1 MDSLPPPRLDLLVH
15 SPSYHSYIPV
25 LSQLLEP
32 SPPLTSILAPQLH
45 TTITSLPAADKPKTY
60 HAFLDLAQAVVDK
73 WDIEDQA
80 EFLAAHPRIGETK
93 NLSKASEGE
102 QAPQA
107 GAGATPGVV
116 LKRLQNLNSLYE
128 QAFPGLRYI
137 TFVNGRTRAE
147 IVPELEGL
155 LSLSLPAPSQSF
167 PEPKL
172 GDLKAKLRVYP
183 TGSGPWRAELK
194 RGIEDMWKI
203 AHSRVDKW

>member
-1 MDSLPPPRLDLLVH
+1 MAALPLPRLDLLVH
-15 SPSYHSYIPV
+15 SPSPQAYTPA

-32 SPPLTSILAPQLH
+32 SPPLSSLLAPQLH
-45 TTITSLPAADKPKTY
+45 STIASLPPADKPKDY
-60 HAFLDLAQAVVDK
+60 HAFLDLAQQTVDRWAV
-73 WDIEDQA
+73 EDQA
-80 EFLAAHPRIGETK
+80 EFLAAHPRIGETN

-107 GAGATPGVV
+107 GQGATPGVV

-147 IVPELEGL
+147 IVPEIEGL
-155 LSLSLPAPSQSF
+155 LSLSLAPPSPSLA
-167 PEPKL
+167 EPKL
-172 GDLKAKLRVYP
+172 GDLRTKLRVAP

-194 RGIEDMWKI
+194 RGLDAMWAI
-203 AHSRVDKW
+203 AHSRVDKM